1 MPNSRTRWPA
11 LLPPTLWI
19 LFPHCSYPFP
29 HLTFCPPGIRLRANG
44 GKMGKYTDSGHLLHI
59 LLCFSLS
66 HFTLSKG
73 RVGKDMQQASWFAPQ
88 VDSRNRCR
96 LCNSCLS
103 WKNPA
108 PQSEAIFHPPS
119 LAVSPLSAASTEAEL
134 LSCQQLLTRGQF
146 LHRIIVAKKKKK
158 IMTVGNPR

>member
-1 MPNSRTRWPA
+1 
-11 LLPPTLWI
+11 
-19 LFPHCSYPFP
+19 
-29 HLTFCPPGIRLRANG
+29 
-44 GKMGKYTDSGHLLHI
+44 MGKYTDSGHLLHI